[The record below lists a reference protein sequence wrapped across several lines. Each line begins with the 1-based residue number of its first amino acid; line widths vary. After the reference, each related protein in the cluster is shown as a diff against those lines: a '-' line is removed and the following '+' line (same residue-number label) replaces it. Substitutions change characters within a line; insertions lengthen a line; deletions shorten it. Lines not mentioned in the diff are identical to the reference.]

1 MMVVS
6 LQQRC
11 KIHYNRA
18 QKVKIVSYER
28 TFTKTHLWAA
38 AVAAASIA
46 NWRIV
51 LSSRYFCSQRVMSA
65 SKARMRSSLS
75 LRRCCKEVT
84 FRLDMEVLIAC
95 CPWDCHWKQ
104 TRQMVSKKIH
114 PASSSSPKDEWGFT
128 CCALRLFSSC
138 SSRVRSFISRASL
151 FSHAAWS
158 WAKALCSLSTFST
171 YALFLR
177 SSSSSCL
184 FRVWA
189 DTKACSSTSRR
200 RHHSSPEALR
210 HCNSR
215 SSCSRSRWRSSS
227 KHTKRDREYVTYFY
241 SITGPSF
248 FGLFNNT
255 TRDVLQKHLWQSS
268 SCSHLEMN
276 CVTVAET
283 LSIVVK
289 RTTKWIVTLKF

>member
-1 MMVVS
+1 MIMHIRS
-6 LQQRC
+6 
-11 KIHYNRA
+11 KYFP
-18 QKVKIVSYER
+18 VKAL
-28 TFTKTHLWAA
+28 FTVAHLWAA
-38 AVAAASIA
+38 AVAAASMA

-75 LRRCCKEVT
+75 LSRCCKEVT
-84 FRLDMEVLIAC
+84 FRLDVEVLTAC
-95 CPWDCHWKQ
+95 CPWDCHWKLE
-104 TRQMVSKKIH
+104 RQNVSYKKDFLKIKKH
-114 PASSSSPKDEWGFT
+114 PANSSSPKNEQGFT
-128 CCALRLFSSC
+128 CCARRLFSSC
-138 SSRVRSFISRASL
+138 SSRVRSFISKASL

-210 HCNSR
+210 HCSSR
-215 SSCSRSRWRSSS
+215 SSCSRSRWCSSS
-227 KHTKRDREYVTYFY
+227 KHKQKEREYKSCFYF
-241 SITGPSF
+241 ITGPSGLLLLF
-248 FGLFNNT
+248 FLT
-255 TRDVLQKHLWQSS
+255 IL
-268 SCSHLEMN
+268 LEMYSR
-276 CVTVAET
+276 
-283 LSIVVK
+283 SIFGMCHLVLNLK
-289 RTTKWIVTLKF
+289 RTASL